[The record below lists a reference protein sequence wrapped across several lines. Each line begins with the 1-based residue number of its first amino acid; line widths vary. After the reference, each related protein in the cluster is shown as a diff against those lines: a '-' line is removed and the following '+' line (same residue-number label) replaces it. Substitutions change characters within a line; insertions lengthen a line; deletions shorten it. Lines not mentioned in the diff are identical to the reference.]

1 MLLTADKILY
11 GNHVYGNLGI
21 AIDGRGRIEAVGP
34 LTQLGEPDC
43 VLHNRLVM
51 PGLISAHVQVARRL
65 LRPGSC
71 VDKTLAA
78 HTLTPK
84 QLYTLARQVFLE
96 LLLSGM
102 TCVGAYHSLH
112 HAPDGTPY
120 ANPHAMADALLLAAQ
135 EVGIRLSLVHG
146 ICLGDST
153 AAAPEAAHRR
163 CAMPSLDAACHAFD
177 AAVDR
182 ILTYND
188 PRLSWALGAH
198 SLRHVPL
205 DAVIGLKV
213 RLGHMPIHLQVT
225 PGAAAAHAYQSQ
237 HGRHPI
243 EQLLQAEV
251 LDACT
256 TLLHPAAVPQ
266 ELAALLAHSGALLC
280 PAPSLGPAPRV
291 EQRDAWPAAAA
302 KGMLEQLPKV
312 LPEHLV
318 EPRKQRRPGDPS
330 EYSPQSVS
338 VCLSTD
344 AAQPHCVQHSL
355 ATLDALGMWAQP
367 TGTQPL
373 PPHHPA
379 HASGPLQAATLQGAT
394 ALGLDSGTLQPGR
407 WADLVCL
414 SLSDPTLA
422 EVADARLPEAALRS
436 CAPAAVRD
444 VLVGGQFVV
453 KNGRHALSNSLDATG
468 ISPA

>member
-11 GNHVYGNLGI
+11 GNFVYSNLGI
-21 AIDGRGRIEAVGP
+21 AIDSRGRIEAVGP
-34 LTQLGEPDC
+34 LSELGEPDC

-51 PGLISAHVQVARRL
+51 PGLVSAHVQVDRLL
-65 LRPGSC
+65 LRPGARGAPGGSGALGAPSASC
-71 VDKTLAA
+71 ALGVLSPQQ

-96 LLLSGM
+96 MLLSGM
-102 TCVGAYHSLH
+102 TCVGAYHCLH

-146 ICLGDST
+146 IWLGDST
-153 AAAPEAAHRR
+153 AAAADAAQRR

-213 RLGHMPIHLQVT
+213 RLGHMPMHLQVT
-225 PGAAAAHAYQSQ
+225 FGLAAAHAYQSQ

-256 TLLHPAAVPQ
+256 TLLHPAAVPPQ
-266 ELAALLAHSGALLC
+266 LTAQLARSGALLC
-280 PAPSLGPAPRV
+280 PAPRLGTP
-291 EQRDAWPAAAA
+291 DAGSAAA
-302 KGMLEQLPKV
+302 PINSPTH
-312 LPEHLV
+312 LPEHLPEGRQLV
-318 EPRKQRRPGDPS
+318 PI
-330 EYSPQSVS
+330 
-338 VCLSTD
+338 CLSTD
-344 AAQPHCVQHSL
+344 AAQPHCVQSSL
-355 ATLDALGMWAQP
+355 TTLDALGMWAHP
-367 TGTQPL
+367 PGTAPL

-379 HASGPLQAATLQGAT
+379 HASGLLQAATLPGAT
-394 ALGLDSGTLQPGR
+394 SLGLDSGTLQPGR
-407 WADLVCL
+407 WADLTCL

-422 EVADARLPEAALRS
+422 EVEDAHLPSVVLR
-436 CAPAAVRD
+436 CCTPAAVRD

-453 KNGRHALSNSLDATG
+453 KNGRHSLSNSLDANN
-468 ISPA
+468 SRPSS